1 MNIRH
6 ASSEADRAPYLRN
19 ARFDELFGHLY
30 RETSSPEFKK
40 RFEDQ
45 VESIRQSKR
54 GKATQY
60 RKVNV

>member
-1 MNIRH
+1 MSNNSSTDSKKDPYIRN
-6 ASSEADRAPYLRN
+6 SK
-19 ARFDELFGHLY
+19 FDELFGHLY